1 MSVIRICRYCGAKFD
16 APKGARIC
24 PDCREGAGV
33 SHPSKYAGIKESY
46 PSSVWKGSGY
56 GKECESEKTISAVC
70 KEYDPTRGE
79 SPFDYGKI
87 SARLGR

>member
-1 MSVIRICRYCGAKFD
+1 MPVIRICRYCGAEFD

-24 PDCREGAGV
+24 PDCRKGAGV
-33 SHPSKYAGIKESY
+33 IHPTRLSGLKEDC
-46 PSSVWKGSGY
+46 PSSVYKGSGY
-56 GKECESEKTISAVC
+56 GKKYESEETISAVC

>member
-1 MSVIRICRYCGAKFD
+1 MSVIRICRYCGAEFD
-16 APKGARIC
+16 APKGAKIC
-24 PDCREGAGV
+24 PDCKEGAGV
-33 SHPSKYAGIKESY
+33 LHPSKYAGVKEDC
-46 PSSVWKGSGY
+46 PTSVWKGSGY
-56 GKECESEKTISAVC
+56 GKKCESEEIISAVC

>member
-1 MSVIRICRYCGAKFD
+1 MPVIRICRYCGAEFD

-33 SHPSKYAGIKESY
+33 SHPSKYAGIR
-46 PSSVWKGSGY
+46 KGSGY